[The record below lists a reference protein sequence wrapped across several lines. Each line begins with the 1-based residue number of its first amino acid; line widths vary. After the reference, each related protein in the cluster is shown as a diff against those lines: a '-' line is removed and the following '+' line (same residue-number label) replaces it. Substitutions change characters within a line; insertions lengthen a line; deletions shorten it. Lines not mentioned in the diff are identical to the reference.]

1 MKNAKGLRDRVL
13 TRTGGTASFV
23 AILML
28 TTSACSESPTGS
40 AGGGRAELDAR
51 NSRVAAV
58 PLAVTPCP
66 ASTGAL
72 VTIAGAVTYDFVP
85 HLANSFGLNY
95 GAIRKKPARGVT
107 VQALN
112 TASNA
117 VIATAISTNRGRYSL
132 QVPDNRNVTI
142 RVLAELVQATLPS
155 SNFRAVDNTAG
166 NAQWAMQGGQ
176 GCSGTTKKTRNL
188 NAASGWGGSSYT
200 GSRIAAPFAILD
212 DVYDAVTL
220 IRSSAPT
227 TDFPALDL
235 YWSPN
240 NVPAGNNSAIGQIGT
255 SYYDGTGIYLLG
267 SADSDTDE
275 YDRHVILHE
284 FGHYIEAQF
293 SRSDSIGGEHPAD
306 DRLDMR
312 VAFGEGFGTAFSAMV
327 SGDPNYR
334 DAVGP
339 GQSLGSGFSLET
351 NPTTN
356 TGWYSEGSVQAIL
369 YDLFDTAS
377 DGADTLS
384 LGFAPIYNVFVNQER
399 TSQAFTSIFTFIS
412 ALKANNA
419 GQAAAIDQL
428 VSSQGIVSGTMDA
441 YGTTETNTGGLAGG
455 ALPVYATL
463 TVGAPITNLCTD
475 TIVGLPN
482 KLGNRRFVR
491 LNIAAIANHTI
502 TVTGNGAAVDPDFYL
517 YQNGVQLQIA
527 DGSGVSDSLVRD
539 FSAGDFVME
548 VFDYNLLFGT
558 GVGPS
563 CFSVVIN

>member
-1 MKNAKGLRDRVL
+1 MKIAKGSRCPVL
-13 TRTGGTASFV
+13 MRTSCSVSFL
-23 AILML
+23 AILSL
-28 TTSACSESPTGS
+28 SISACSEVPAG
-40 AGGGRAELDAR
+40 AAHGGGELDAR
-51 NSRVAAV
+51 NSRIAAL

-66 ASTGAL
+66 PSTGAQ
-72 VTIAGAVTYDFVP
+72 VTIAGAITYDFIP

-107 VQALN
+107 VQALD
-112 TASNA
+112 TASSA
-117 VIATAISTNRGRYSL
+117 VLSTATSTSGGRYSL
-132 QVPDNRNVTI
+132 QVPNNTNVTI

-166 NAQWAMQGGQ
+166 NAQWAMQGAQ
-176 GCSGTTKKTRNL
+176 GCSGTAKKTRNL
-188 NAASGWGGSSYT
+188 NAASGWSGTSYT

-212 DVYDAVTL
+212 DVYDAITL
-220 IRSSAPT
+220 IRRSAPT
-227 TDFPALDL
+227 TNFPALDL

-240 NVPAGNNSAIGQIGT
+240 NVPAGNNTAIGQIGT
-255 SYYDGTGIYLLG
+255 SYYDGIGIYLLG

-284 FGHYIEAQF
+284 FGHYMEDKF
-293 SRSDSIGGEHPAD
+293 SRSDSLGGEHLAD

-312 VAFGEGFGTAFSAMV
+312 VAFGEGFGTAFSAMA
-327 SGDPNYR
+327 SGDPDYR

-339 GQSLGSGFSLET
+339 GQSLGSGFSLER

-356 TGWYSEGSVQAIL
+356 TGWYSEDSVQSIL
-369 YDLFDTAS
+369 YDLFDGAS
-377 DGADTLS
+377 DGADAVTM
-384 LGFAPIYNVFVNQER
+384 GFAPIYNVLINQER
-399 TSQAFTSIFTFIS
+399 NSSAFTSLFTFIS
-412 ALKANNA
+412 ALKANNP

-428 VSSQGIVSGTMDA
+428 VSSQGIVSATIDV
-441 YGTTETNTGGLAGG
+441 YGTTETNSGGLAGV

-463 TVGAPITNLCTD
+463 GIGAPVTNLCTD
-475 TIVGLPN
+475 KTGGFPN

-491 LNIAAIANHTI
+491 LNIPGAANHI
-502 TVTGNGAAVDPDFYL
+502 ISVTGNAAPVDPDFYL
-517 YQNGVQLQIA
+517 YQNGALLQVA

-539 FSAGDFVME
+539 FSAGDYVME

-563 CFSVVIN
+563 CFSVTIN